1 MNILSEATTLQIRK
15 DRLSQ
20 KAESARKL
28 RRKLKTEKKSLLQT
42 AKFYTEL
49 KNVIL
54 SISSDFSKIIKA
66 VENDE
71 SSTISTIDIHTMI
84 STYAKGKLHNFHTN
98 QGIFT

>member
-20 KAESARKL
+20 KAESSRKL
-28 RRKLKTEKKSLLQT
+28 RIKHKTERESLLQT

-49 KNVIL
+49 KNIIL
-54 SISSDFSKIIKA
+54 SISSDFSKIIQA

-71 SSTISTIDIHTMI
+71 SSTISTIEHND
-84 STYAKGKLHNFHTN
+84 KLHNFNTN